1 MMMLPAALFAAVAVL
16 LQTSAVFG
24 QDDAA
29 TAAAAAPAVA
39 PAQPVCSV
47 NQLFNGQICT
57 CAPGYFSSAN
67 DESKMRCEDE
77 CEEVYYSFF
86 TYGKC
91 VGDIFGKLP
100 KDQQP
105 ACNLRCGVRPRLWT
119 TIGLFCVFAAAL
131 ATLIFT
137 IPMCIAT
144 CASCLHA
151 KKANKHAKRVVLEQ
165 QQQPSKDQQVATMG
179 YNPYAYW
186 PYYGRA

>member
-1 MMMLPAALFAAVAVL
+1 MWKTENRGKTPLEGINSRKKIM
-16 LQTSAVFG
+16 
-24 QDDAA
+24 
-29 TAAAAAPAVA
+29 
-39 PAQPVCSV
+39 
-47 NQLFNGQICT
+47 I
-57 CAPGYFSSAN
+57 YFSSAN
-67 DESKMRCEDE
+67 DESKTRCEDE

-137 IPMCIAT
+137 IPMCVAT

-151 KKANKHAKRVVLEQ
+151 KKANKNAKRVVIEQ
-165 QQQPSKDQQVATMG
+165 QSQPSKDQQVATMG

>member
-1 MMMLPAALFAAVAVL
+1 MMLPTVVVLFAIL
-16 LQTSAVFG
+16 LSPMAVFG
-24 QDDAA
+24 QDA
-29 TAAAAAPAVA
+29 TTDTTTR
-39 PAQPVCSV
+39 PVCGV

-67 DESKMRCEDE
+67 DESKSRCEDE

-105 ACNLRCGVRPRLWT
+105 ACNLRCGVRPRIWT
-119 TIGLFCVFAAAL
+119 TVGLFCVFAAAL
-131 ATLIFT
+131 ATLLFT

-151 KKANKHAKRVVLEQ
+151 KKANKNAKRVMMEQ
-165 QQQPSKDQQVATMG
+165 QAQPSKDQQVATMG

>member
-1 MMMLPAALFAAVAVL
+1 MILPVLLSVLPVAVVL
-16 LQTSAVFG
+16 AQEDT
-24 QDDAA
+24 
-29 TAAAAAPAVA
+29 T
-39 PAQPVCSV
+39 AQPVCSV

-67 DESKMRCEDE
+67 DESKTRCEDE
-77 CEEVYYSFF
+77 CEEVYFSFF

-119 TIGLFCVFAAAL
+119 SIGIFCVFAAAL
-131 ATLIFT
+131 ATLLFT

-151 KKANKHAKRVVLEQ
+151 KKVE
-165 QQQPSKDQQVATMG
+165 SS
-179 YNPYAYW
+179 
-186 PYYGRA
+186 

>member
-1 MMMLPAALFAAVAVL
+1 MILPVLLSMFPAAAVVL
-16 LQTSAVFG
+16 AQEDST
-24 QDDAA
+24 
-29 TAAAAAPAVA
+29 
-39 PAQPVCSV
+39 AQPVCSV

-67 DESKMRCEDE
+67 DESKTRCEDE
-77 CEEVYYSFF
+77 CEEVYFSFF

-119 TIGLFCVFAAAL
+119 SIGIFCVFAAAL
-131 ATLIFT
+131 ATLLFT

-151 KKANKHAKRVVLEQ
+151 KKANKNAKRVIMEQ
-165 QQQPSKDQQVATMG
+165 QAQPSKDQQVATMG

>member
-1 MMMLPAALFAAVAVL
+1 MALIH
-16 LQTSAVFG
+16 
-24 QDDAA
+24 D
-29 TAAAAAPAVA
+29 
-39 PAQPVCSV
+39 
-47 NQLFNGQICT
+47 LFFR
-57 CAPGYFSSAN
+57 YFSSAN
-67 DESKMRCEDE
+67 DESKTRCEDE

-137 IPMCIAT
+137 IPMCVAT

-151 KKANKHAKRVVLEQ
+151 KKRF
-165 QQQPSKDQQVATMG
+165 PSSGSNLTRIFSATTTMFLLQG
-179 YNPYAYW
+179 GELVNLLDLTIRLLSVICENQILPYLTTSKGAW
-186 PYYGRA
+186 HCD